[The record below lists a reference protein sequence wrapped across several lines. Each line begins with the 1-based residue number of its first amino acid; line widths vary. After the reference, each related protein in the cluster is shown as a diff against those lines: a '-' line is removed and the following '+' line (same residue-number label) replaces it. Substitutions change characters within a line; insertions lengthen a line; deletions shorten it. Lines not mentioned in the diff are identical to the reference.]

1 MIRMTFALGALLTL
15 AACNMPT
22 DEAVLENSIRT
33 ELGKQ
38 GTVEEVNLTR
48 QDENTIIGHV
58 EMRDTAGRQGRL
70 NCTAER
76 VQGGSSF
83 NWQCLSVIDEGVLQ
97 EMEAEVRQR
106 MEQEGEVIEV
116 HMQRGGDDDNMTGHV
131 VLRDAA
137 GTELRLP
144 CRAVRDSEGLFG
156 WRCGQRA
163 EEWAVERRAG
173 GGQQAGK

>member
-97 EMEAEVRQR
+97 EMEAEAAA
-106 MEQEGEVIEV
+106 
-116 HMQRGGDDDNMTGHV
+116 RGA
-131 VLRDAA
+131 DAILGIDLDYETVGGQGSMLMVSA
-137 GTELRLP
+137 SGT
-144 CRAVRDSEGLFG
+144 AVRLGT
-156 WRCGQRA
+156 
-163 EEWAVERRAG
+163 
-173 GGQQAGK
+173 